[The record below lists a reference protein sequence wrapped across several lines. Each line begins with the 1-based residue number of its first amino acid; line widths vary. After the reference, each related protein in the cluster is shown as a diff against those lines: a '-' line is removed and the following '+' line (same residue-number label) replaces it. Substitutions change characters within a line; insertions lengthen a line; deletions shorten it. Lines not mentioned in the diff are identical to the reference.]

1 MVSSLLDSFTDWA
14 GYRSPKNF
22 IGIENY
28 IELFQDPVFYKAI
41 VNDLIISGVK
51 VVAITCLALF
61 FAIAL
66 TRIGLRKAEV
76 KIYRYLLYLPTVLPI
91 VVITIVWRFIFNADG
106 LVNSTLATLQSANYM
121 DFPAWLDQYPVAIIS
136 FVACW
141 CGIGGSM
148 IILIA
153 AINNVS
159 KDLYEAAYMDGAG
172 QWKQLWYVT
181 IPCIKGQ
188 IAYVIITVISGSL
201 AGNMNLVLPMT
212 NGEPDNASIVMGLYV
227 YKHGLD
233 SIVRAR
239 VGYANAAAVILMIVS
254 FIICYGFNRMMSKE
268 AD

>member
-1 MVSSLLDSFTDWA
+1 
-14 GYRSPKNF
+14 
-22 IGIENY
+22 
-28 IELFQDPVFYKAI
+28 
-41 VNDLIISGVK
+41 
-51 VVAITCLALF
+51 
-61 FAIAL
+61 
-66 TRIGLRKAEV
+66 
-76 KIYRYLLYLPTVLPI
+76 
-91 VVITIVWRFIFNADG
+91 
-106 LVNSTLATLQSANYM
+106 
-121 DFPAWLDQYPVAIIS
+121 
-136 FVACW
+136 
-141 CGIGGSM
+141 M